1 MATDLYNK
9 NLKPQAR
16 IVLKFCIF
24 PLLSNKLICMKT
36 NNGGQLLPFCLISYF
51 LLTAVAI
58 RAQDPI
64 TIESLRSL
72 PEVFNPQISPNGQY
86 VLYSR
91 SNIDIE
97 DNRQVTN
104 LMVFDLETNT
114 ASVLATEVSQQQWS
128 PNGQYISFLATYG
141 GIHGLYVAEF
151 LPKKKKPQIDI
162 PVFIAAIQQSNHFL
176 GHPTK
181 KNYAWRPDGNAI
193 AYTAMDT
200 ASCPPKQD
208 PNDPKIINRLLYK
221 SRTAFSDNCY
231 TKVFLSSS
239 TGQFMKCLTPQPFDS
254 HSITWS
260 SDGENL
266 AFVSNR
272 TSNPDGNYNND
283 LWQVNVGSGK
293 VQQLTQTL
301 GTEHEPVWH
310 PKLPKIAFSGTSRP
324 INTKDSSPENP
335 SMQTISLNDPTFTPL
350 ADDLDRRVFAPQWS
364 SDGQWLYFL
373 ARDHGRTVLYRS
385 IEGQSPEK
393 VIDSDG
399 TISQYHLGN
408 NSLVY
413 TMSLPGRPT
422 EIYITGLNGEN
433 NRPLTTETFTWRALH
448 RQAKFEDFYFKS
460 FDGTEIHGFIAFPSA
475 MKQQKIPVVHRIH
488 GGPHGMYGFRFDP
501 FNELLVSQGYA
512 VVMINPR
519 GSTGYGQK
527 FTDGTYQA
535 WGGADYK
542 DLMAGMDAALAKYE
556 FLDEERMAVTGGS
569 YGGFM
574 TNWVITQTNRYLAAI
589 TVASVSNLISFYG
602 NSLYQLLIETEFN
615 GFPWD
620 NDDLLWHFSPMKHV
634 ANVQTPTLII
644 HGEND
649 NDVPITQAEELYIGL
664 KKRGVPTQFIRYPN
678 EGHGIRQPQHREH
691 YYQQIINWLKK
702 YLQA

>member
-1 MATDLYNK
+1 MKAKING
-9 NLKPQAR
+9 
-16 IVLKFCIF
+16 
-24 PLLSNKLICMKT
+24 PLR
-36 NNGGQLLPFCLISYF
+36 PYFLISSF
-51 LLTAVAI
+51 LLMTWLLQGQSPV
-58 RAQDPI
+58 

-72 PEVFNPQISPNGQY
+72 PQVINPQISPNGRY
-86 VLYSR
+86 VLYATSKLD
-91 SNIDIE
+91 IDN
-97 DNRQVTN
+97 NRHIAQ
-104 LMVFDLETNT
+104 LMVFDIEQNVATE
-114 ASVLATEVSQQQWS
+114 LATDISQHRWS
-128 PNGQYISFLATYG
+128 PDGQYISFLATYG
-141 GIHGLYVAEF
+141 GIHGLYVAAF
-151 LPKKKKPQIDI
+151 LSKKKKPQIDI

-181 KNYAWRPDGNAI
+181 KNYAWQPSGLAL

-200 ASCPPKQD
+200 ASCPPNPS
-208 PNDPKIINRLLYK
+208 PNDPKIIQRMLYK
-221 SRTAFSDNCY
+221 GRTELSDNCL

-239 TGQFMKCLTPQPFDS
+239 TGQFLKCLTPSSFDS

-260 SDGENL
+260 PDGENL

-272 TSNPDGNYNND
+272 TSNPDANYNNE
-283 LWQVNVGSGK
+283 LWTVNVSSGNI
-293 VQQLTQTL
+293 QQLTRTP
-301 GTEHEPVWH
+301 GTEHEPAWN
-310 PKLPKIAFSGTSRP
+310 PKKDLIAFSGTSRAV
-324 INTKDSSPENP
+324 NTKDSPPENTQI
-335 SMQTISLNDPTFTPL
+335 QTITLPGETLTNHSSALN
-350 ADDLDRRVFAPQWS
+350 RRSFAPQWS
-364 SDGQWLYFL
+364 PNGQWLYFL
-373 ARDHGRTVLYRS
+373 TRNHGRTVLYRS
-385 IEGQSPEK
+385 NDGQTPEI
-393 VIDSDG
+393 VIKEAG
-399 TISQYHLGN
+399 TIYDYHVGTN
-408 NSLVY
+408 AVVY
-413 TMSLPGRPT
+413 TMSLPNRPT
-422 EIYITGLNGEN
+422 EIYLADLNGEN
-433 NRPLTTETFTWRALH
+433 SRPLTTETFTWRALH
-448 RQAKFEDFYFKS
+448 DQSAFEDFYFKS
-460 FDGTEIHGFIAFPSA
+460 FDGTEIHGFIAYPSGV
-475 MKQQKIPVVHRIH
+475 KQEKIPVIHRIH

-527 FTDGTYQA
+527 FADGTYQA
-535 WGGADYK
+535 WGGADFK

-574 TNWVITQTNRYLAAI
+574 TNWVITQTNRYLTAI

-620 NDDLLWHFSPMKHV
+620 NDALLWHFSPIKHL

-649 NDVPITQAEELYIGL
+649 NDVPITQAEELYMGL
-664 KKRGVPTQFIRYPN
+664 KKQGVPTQFIRYPN

-691 YYQQIINWLKK
+691 YYQQILDWLKK